1 MLSIIV
7 AKAKNNTI
15 GKDNKLLWNIP
26 DDLKRFKELTTNHNI
41 IMGRKT
47 FESIGRILP
56 NRKHIVFSQNPDFK
70 VNNENVEIVHS
81 MLQIQQYIE
90 DENERLLFDTGYS
103 DAFIRN
109 AQAMNIDLS
118 AISTLILS
126 HGHNDHT
133 GGIKYLM
140 NQYPDCNC
148 KIVAHPDVF
157 KKRIYNEL
165 HIGSPLTEKDVK
177 KGDELTFDQAARQS
191 K

>member
-26 DDLKRFKELTTNHNI
+26 DDLKRFKELTINHNI

-90 DENERLLFDTGYS
+90 DENENFVIGG
-103 DAFIRN
+103 
-109 AQAMNIDLS
+109 AM
-118 AISTLILS
+118 
-126 HGHNDHT
+126 
-133 GGIKYLM
+133 
-140 NQYPDCNC
+140 
-148 KIVAHPDVF
+148 
-157 KKRIYNEL
+157 IYNL
-165 HIGSPLTEKDVK
+165 LMPYVTKMYVTEIDKDFE
-177 KGDELTFDQAARQS
+177 GDTFFPRINSDIWEEISREEGPEDS
-191 K
+191 KNNFKYEYVTYKRK